1 MSRSRSSSSSS
12 LCGAVGNIPSSGAR
26 AWLPMEPAH
35 VKIGGGSQVVCVISE
50 CLRDLASMCIWV
62 GSGCKRRQY
71 AEQHDPRAQQP
82 EMVWGERST

>member
-1 MSRSRSSSSSS
+1 M
-12 LCGAVGNIPSSGAR
+12 
-26 AWLPMEPAH
+26 
-35 VKIGGGSQVVCVISE
+35 KIGGGSQVVCVISE